1 MSYLPTAPG
10 EYKISARFAGD
21 HIEGSPFTCK
31 VTGEGKKRNAI
42 SVGSASELSL
52 PENISDYDLRSLNA
66 YIGKNY
72 TLFFREINFTKIFVK
87 MIFFALFLVSPSG
100 CEEPCFLKK
109 LPKGNTGI
117 SFTPR
122 EVGEH
127 LVSVKR
133 NGKHITNSPFK
144 IMVNPDDVGD
154 ASRVKVSGP
163 ALNEGKTHQDNPFTV
178 DTKNAGYGGM

>member
-66 YIGKNY
+66 YIGKDLALKNM
-72 TLFFREINFTKIFVK
+72 TQFTF
-87 MIFFALFLVSPSG
+87 
-100 CEEPCFLKK
+100 
-109 LPKGNTGI
+109 NTGC
-117 SFTPR
+117 F
-122 EVGEH
+122 
-127 LVSVKR
+127 
-133 NGKHITNSPFK
+133 F
-144 IMVNPDDVGD
+144 
-154 ASRVKVSGP
+154 
-163 ALNEGKTHQDNPFTV
+163 
-178 DTKNAGYGGM
+178 GMCLRSHGL

>member
-1 MSYLPTAPG
+1 M
-10 EYKISARFAGD
+10 
-21 HIEGSPFTCK
+21 
-31 VTGEGKKRNAI
+31 
-42 SVGSASELSL
+42 
-52 PENISDYDLRSLNA
+52 
-66 YIGKNY
+66 
-72 TLFFREINFTKIFVK
+72 
-87 MIFFALFLVSPSG
+87 SPSG

-178 DTKNAGYGGM
+178 DTKNAGYGGNNLFSFYSYHSALKLEKSAISKVQKHIFCNFKHSKKSIFTPEKSLKLHFW

>member
-66 YIGKNY
+66 YIGNIRIILALKN
-72 TLFFREINFTKIFVK
+72 VK
-87 MIFFALFLVSPSG
+87 QFSF
-100 CEEPCFLKK
+100 
-109 LPKGNTGI
+109 NTGCFFEMCPHMRI
-117 SFTPR
+117 L
-122 EVGEH
+122 E
-127 LVSVKR
+127 
-133 NGKHITNSPFK
+133 
-144 IMVNPDDVGD
+144 
-154 ASRVKVSGP
+154 KVYFFMFI
-163 ALNEGKTHQDNPFTV
+163 H
-178 DTKNAGYGGM
+178 

>member
-1 MSYLPTAPG
+1 M
-10 EYKISARFAGD
+10 
-21 HIEGSPFTCK
+21 H
-31 VTGEGKKRNAI
+31 
-42 SVGSASELSL
+42 
-52 PENISDYDLRSLNA
+52 
-66 YIGKNY
+66 
-72 TLFFREINFTKIFVK
+72 FFRILASNDAGSSFTPINNY
-87 MIFFALFLVSPSG
+87 FALSLVSPSG